1 MDRYLLY
8 KKLIIFVNDPSSAN
22 IIYTILKDHNEQVE
36 IINGMA
42 VFDVRLIKD
51 KTIATL
57 NKFLML

>member
-1 MDRYLLY
+1 MDRNILH
-8 KKLIIFVNDPSSAN
+8 KKLIIFATDPSSAN